1 MTADI
6 WAHVVVDYI
15 TSIKDRLQQHY
26 LSIHPLSSC
35 FYAVCYAV
43 WDCEWS
49 LLNKRDDDEYDLQ
62 CYQDVITTS
71 SLSSYLKY
79 GPEDLNLGAIVGK

>member
-1 MTADI
+1 MLY
-6 WAHVVVDYI
+6 VM
-15 TSIKDRLQQHY
+15 Q
-26 LSIHPLSSC
+26 
-35 FYAVCYAV
+35 
-43 WDCEWS
+43 CEWS